1 MASLRQ
7 TTSILDKLSDR
18 ISPVIRRLSDINQ
31 NVEGTAIQLLRIRRV
46 VKPYYKQTNNKQR
59 MSVLGDFS
67 EELTVLNTDLLS
79 NISIK
84 YPFTNIEYFQN
95 LSNDNQDEP
104 FEITSVDVNDILPII
119 ATFIFEGKYN
129 SSDKDPLQLKK
140 GDIIVDIFYDENQ
153 QAIPIPLEIGRVRG
167 SWFGK
172 NIVTKSCELSI
183 RRGKLPKDVEP
194 LVEKYINDMSI
205 KKQTIRSQRF

>member
-46 VKPYYKQTNNKQR
+46 VSPHLKQTNTRQR
-59 MSVLGDFS
+59 LSVLGDFN
-67 EELTVLNTDLLS
+67 EELTMLDTDLLS